1 MSGFGAKA
9 YHQVGIESTVGSAD
23 PHRLILM
30 LFEAALQSISQAE
43 AHLAARRIADKGR
56 AIGKACRILNEGLR
70 ASVRADANPMF
81 ASRLVMLYDY
91 AMLRLTQ
98 ANLRNDAAP
107 MREAHRIL
115 SDLRDAW
122 VAIAPKAGAGVAAA
136 AAPRPAAAPA
146 RAGYAPAA
154 SGYAGA
160 AQPARRFT
168 AAA

>member
-9 YHQVGIESTVGSAD
+9 YHQVGIASTVGAAD
-23 PHRLILM
+23 PHKLTLM
-30 LFEAALQSISQAE
+30 LFDGALQSISQAE
-43 AHLAARRIADKGR
+43 AHLAARRIGDKCR
-56 AIGKACRILNEGLR
+56 AIAKACRILNEGLR
-70 ASVRADANPMF
+70 ASVRSDADPML

-91 AMLRLTQ
+91 AMMRLTQ
-98 ANLRNDAAP
+98 ANIRNDAAP
-107 MREAHRIL
+107 MREAHKIL

-122 VAIAPKAGAGVAAA
+122 AAIAPKAGAGVSAA

-160 AQPARRFT
+160 PQPARRFT